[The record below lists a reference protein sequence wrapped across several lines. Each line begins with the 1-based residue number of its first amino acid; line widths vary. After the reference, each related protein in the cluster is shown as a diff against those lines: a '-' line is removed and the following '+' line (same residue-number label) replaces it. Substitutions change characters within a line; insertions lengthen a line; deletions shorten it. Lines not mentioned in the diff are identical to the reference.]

1 MESLLLLLKF
11 IQVPSYDTLIH
22 RLIYSIENRIEQLNK
37 IVNVSSSINLRQ
49 QRQDLNDD
57 DFLSFRSA
65 LSSYEQLL
73 IISS

>member
-11 IQVPSYDTLIH
+11 IQVSSYDSLIH

-73 IISS
+73 IIS